1 MTDCLVTAECP
12 DCCSRTILFSTNLN
26 SFSLDYDFEVSLV
39 CSNCGEEYQTD
50 FDTEDI
56 MGRFEDGTI
65 TSNDTCSGNS
75 YSYKDGSS
83 IHD

>member
-1 MTDCLVTAECP
+1 MTECLVTAECP
-12 DCCSRTILFSTNLN
+12 DCCSRTILAYIHNGLN
-26 SFSLDYDFEVSLV
+26 SFSVDYDFEVSLV
-39 CSNCGEEYQTD
+39 CPHCGEEYQTD

-56 MGRFEDGTI
+56 MGRSEDGTI
-65 TSNDTCSGNS
+65 TSTCFGNS